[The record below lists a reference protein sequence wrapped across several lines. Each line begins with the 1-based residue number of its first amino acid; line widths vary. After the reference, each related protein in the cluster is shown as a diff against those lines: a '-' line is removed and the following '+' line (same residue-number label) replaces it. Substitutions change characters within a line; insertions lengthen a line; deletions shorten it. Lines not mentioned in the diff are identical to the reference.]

1 MRILLIT
8 DGIMPFVTGGMQQHS
23 HYIAKYLTLNNC
35 QVTLVH
41 CIYDGEIPKN
51 SEINNSFFDG
61 HNKLFKI
68 ITLKFP
74 VSFKFPGHYIYNSW
88 RYSKLIY
95 ESVKEELDSFDFIY
109 IKGFSGWQLLRMR
122 SKAMNNSPIG
132 INFHGMNM
140 FLPTNGLK
148 LILSN
153 LLFRPFIRFNM
164 KKSDY
169 VFSYGGKVT
178 STIISAGVPRE
189 KIIEIPTGIESR
201 FIINE
206 DSILVNKKLKF
217 LFVGRDD
224 PLKGNDEIFKALKS
238 IKPSFLDFQ
247 FIGPIPKKLVQS
259 NIKYHGLIKN
269 RKDFFNIMDRC
280 DVLVLPSYSEGMPNV
295 ILEAMSRGLIII
307 ATDVGAVNVLVSS
320 KNGILI
326 KNPNHKNILFAM
338 KTLLKTDTETLLK
351 MKKFSVKIVKSSFTW
366 EKVINHT
373 SKIISSTLKK

>member
-1 MRILLIT
+1 MRILLLS
-8 DGIMPFVTGGMQQHS
+8 DGIMPFVTGGMQQHTYYLS
-23 HYIAKYLTLNNC
+23 KYLTLNNC
-35 QVTLVH
+35 KVTLVH
-41 CIYDGEIPKN
+41 CIYDGEIPRN
-51 SEINNSFFDG
+51 SDINFSLFDDD
-61 HNKLFKI
+61 NKLFKI

-95 ESVKEELDSFDFIY
+95 ELVKEELDSFDFIY
-109 IKGFSGWQLLRMR
+109 VKGFSGWQLLRMR

-153 LLFRPFIRFNM
+153 LLFRPFVKFNM

-178 STIISAGVPRE
+178 STIISAGVLRE

-201 FIINE
+201 FIVNE
-206 DSILVNKKLKF
+206 DSILVNNKLKF

-224 PLKGNDEIFKALKS
+224 PLKGIDEIFKALKS
-238 IKPSFLDFQ
+238 IKPSCFDFQ
-247 FIGPIPKKLVQS
+247 FIGPIPKKLVRS

-307 ATDVGAVNVLVSS
+307 ASDVGAVNILVSS
-320 KNGILI
+320 KNGVLI
-326 KNPNHKNILFAM
+326 ENPKHKNILFAM
-338 KTLLKTDTETLLK
+338 KTLLKSDSETLLK
-351 MKKFSVKIVKSSFTW
+351 MKKFSVKLINGSFRW
-366 EKVINHT
+366 EKVVNYVI
-373 SKIISSTLKK
+373 KMISSSLKN

>member
-1 MRILLIT
+1 MRILLLS
-8 DGIMPFVTGGMQQHS
+8 DGIMPFVTGGMQQHT
-23 HYIAKYLTLNNC
+23 YYLAKYLTLNNC

-41 CIYDGEIPKN
+41 CIYDGEIPR
-51 SEINNSFFDG
+51 SSDINFSLFDDD
-61 HNKLFKI
+61 NKLFKI

-95 ESVKEELDSFDFIY
+95 ELVEEELDSFDFVY
-109 IKGFSGWQLLRMR
+109 VKGFSGWQLLRMR
-122 SKAMNNSPIG
+122 YKAMNNPPIG

-153 LLFRPFIRFNM
+153 LLFRPFVRFNM

-178 STIISAGVPRE
+178 PTIISTGVPRE

-206 DSILVNKKLKF
+206 SSILVNKKLKF

-224 PLKGNDEIFKALKS
+224 ALKGIDEIFKALKS
-238 IKPSFLDFQ
+238 IKSSCVDFE
-247 FIGPIPKKLVQS
+247 FIGPIPKKLVQN

-269 RKDFFNIMDRC
+269 RKDIFNIMDRC
-280 DVLVLPSYSEGMPNV
+280 DVLILPSYSEGMPNA

-307 ATDVGAVNVLVSS
+307 ASDVGAVNILVSS
-320 KNGILI
+320 KNGVLIENPKYENILI
-326 KNPNHKNILFAM
+326 AM
-338 KTLLKTDTETLLK
+338 KTLLNTDTETLLK
-351 MKKFSVKIVKSSFTW
+351 MKKFSVKLINGSFTW
-366 EKVINHT
+366 EKVVNYII
-373 SKIISSTLKK
+373 KMISSSLKN